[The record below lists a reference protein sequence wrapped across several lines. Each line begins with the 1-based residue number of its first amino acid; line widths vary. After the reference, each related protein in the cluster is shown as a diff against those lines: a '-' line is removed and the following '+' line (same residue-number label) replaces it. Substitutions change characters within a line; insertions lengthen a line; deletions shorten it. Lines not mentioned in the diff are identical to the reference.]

1 MTVEEAD
8 SIVNDVF
15 FTDDDDAKLWA
26 GMTSDSKSKVIY
38 AGTKLINRLPF
49 IGVRYPG
56 LNRMPWPRLTSAGL
70 TECPYDVKVAILKQ
84 GLRDRTNSNKNET
97 KLQELGVKS
106 YSIKNASITFGDQLS
121 KLKLTNGVYQDIFS
135 EYLENWVY

>member
-26 GMTSDSKSKVIY
+26 EMTDDSKSKVIY

-56 LNRMPWPRLTSAGL
+56 LNRMPWPRLTGAGF

-84 GLRDRTNSNKNET
+84 GLRDRMNSNKNET

>member
-26 GMTSDSKSKVIY
+26 GMTDDSKSKVIY

-106 YSIKNASITFGDQLS
+106 YSIKNASITFGD
-121 KLKLTNGVYQDIFS
+121 
-135 EYLENWVY
+135 

>member
-56 LNRMPWPRLTSAGL
+56 LNRMPWPRLTSTGL

>member
-1 MTVEEAD
+1 M
-8 SIVNDVF
+8 
-15 FTDDDDAKLWA
+15 
-26 GMTSDSKSKVIY
+26 
-38 AGTKLINRLPF
+38 
-49 IGVRYPG
+49 RYPG

-106 YSIKNASITFGDQLS
+106 YSIKNASITFGD
-121 KLKLTNGVYQDIFS
+121 
-135 EYLENWVY
+135 

>member
-15 FTDDDDAKLWA
+15 FTDDDDTKLWA
-26 GMTSDSKSKVIY
+26 EMTDDSKSKVIY

-56 LNRMPWPRLTSAGL
+56 LNRMPWPRLTSTGL

-84 GLRDRTNSNKNET
+84 GLRDRMNSNKNET

>member
-15 FTDDDDAKLWA
+15 FTDDDDTKLWA

-56 LNRMPWPRLTSAGL
+56 LNRMPWPRLTGAGL

-84 GLRDRTNSNKNET
+84 GLRDRMNSNKNET

>member
-15 FTDDDDAKLWA
+15 FTDDDDTKLWA
-26 GMTSDSKSKVIY
+26 EMTDDSKSKVIY

-56 LNRMPWPRLTSAGL
+56 LNRMPWPRLTCAGL

>member
-15 FTDDDDAKLWA
+15 FEDDDDTKLWA
-26 GMTSDSKSKVIY
+26 EMTDDQKSKVIF

-49 IGVRYPG
+49 IGQQYPG
-56 LNRMPWPRLTSAGL
+56 FNRMPWPRLTSCGY

-84 GLRDRTNSNKNET
+84 GLRDRLNNGKNET

-106 YSIKNASITFGDQLS
+106 YSIKNASVTFGDQLS
-121 KLKLTNGVYQDIFS
+121 KLKLTNGVYSDIFS
-135 EYLENWVY
+135 EYLDRWVY